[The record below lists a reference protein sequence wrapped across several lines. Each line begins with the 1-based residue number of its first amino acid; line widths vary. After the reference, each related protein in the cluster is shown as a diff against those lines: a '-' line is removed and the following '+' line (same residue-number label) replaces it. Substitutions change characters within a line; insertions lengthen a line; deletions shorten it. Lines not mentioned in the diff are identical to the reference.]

1 MSDEISAISPF
12 AFETADDTS
21 VSALHHSTCN
31 RCYVIALSKN
41 GKGIS
46 VVLIEGFDCSRL
58 LNVFEYL
65 CLHFIGNLANHL
77 Y

>member
-1 MSDEISAISPF
+1 MAGCLFLSDEIPAISPF
-12 AFETADDTS
+12 AFEAADDIC
-21 VSALHHSTCN
+21 VSAN
-31 RCYVIALSKN
+31 KD